1 MRAFCFWWDPFAF
14 CFWWGPF
21 CLLILVGSVS
31 LLFLVGSICLLC
43 LVGSAL
49 PFVFGRVRLPSVF
62 VGSVLPFVFGGLCLP
77 STLVFCVVILSC
89 FSSFCV
95 PDVSEE
101 PLIYSCSH
109 NFYIIWLS
117 NILT

>member
-1 MRAFCFWWDPFAF
+1 
-14 CFWWGPF
+14 
-21 CLLILVGSVS
+21 VGSVS